1 MQRDQHS
8 PSRGRE
14 ANGEPELLRLRLNG
28 ERSGAV
34 STPTCETSTRS
45 SRIHNALLALSVCIL
60 AFAAFLVSP
69 ALALADNGNGNGN
82 GNGDGNSPA
91 TSTTSDPAATTTT
104 SSSGDPTTTSAHNAS
119 PAPSAPVTP
128 DASPQTNTS
137 AADTTGAQGNG
148 NGNGN
153 ANGNG
158 NGNGNAAALAV
169 APAPDPAPP
178 VTTAAN
184 AQNNGNSDNSPNGNA
199 TGQTSSSGNS
209 ANAPGNGDPPGNSD
223 HAGNANA
230 SANAN
235 QDKPKNV
242 NVDVKVGNPGDNGA
256 VVQGN
261 GATSAAGAGS
271 AGGSGSG
278 SGSAPTAL
286 APSGAAT
293 DANAAPGSAAPAPSQ
308 ADSTS
313 GETIPVANSPPGGTT
328 DNESGAN
335 GLGSTATTPS
345 PDGQSP
351 TDSHTSPS
359 ASYVN
364 GQSGDTQTGGNSGTS
379 TAGNTDSDPQATG
392 VTVEIDPGTDDG
404 SGGTTVIDTNPED
417 TADDTNAVPTVVIT
431 APIPASSAS
440 QDSATATATST
451 QVDPAN
457 INTTVRVLSP
467 GENGPVHQTNTSTA
481 TAAAG
486 ATGPATGTQVAT
498 PTATSTQVTPVNV
511 NVSIRVGSP
520 GNDAPVTQG
529 NTSTAVAAPVDPA
542 LIDAAVTELPANGP
556 NSSGDVENASSVI
569 QDLAQCSADE
579 TDCISSSSNSPEGI
593 TGPGGSAADNS
604 IASATQD
611 SPSNVNVSIRV
622 ASPGADGQLTQL
634 NDASATGLT
643 SVETMTNPDNLGVA
657 IVVPGLPEAVVIPTS
672 SDTPWNW
679 NWNWTTGSAPTDPGA
694 TPTSTS
700 DWTWNWTPPAEVSP
714 AATSAP
720 QGTPGMWTWT
730 WTWTR
735 GEWSVTWSYQQAC
748 DCSWTWNWAWVWP
761 SDSPSAPASPASA
774 LLPPPPANPQVSQ
787 TNDST
792 AAAAAVTTFDGSQ
805 EMTISSDGESD
816 ATQYQGITS
825 IQSATASADAGQVD
839 PRNTIIRTAGAIQG
853 IKQLNR
859 VAAASTA
866 AAFDT
871 ATQTLEQ
878 TQTGTDDGAVHS
890 VASTQVIGTLQT
902 ATSDAVATQA
912 HASNLAH
919 VWSQASGNQAWI
931 QKITQANESVALGFA
946 TVESMTSQSVSQTQT
961 GAGSDQLADALQEA
975 VTTQQNVASAHVA
988 QASVRNRVEMEIP
1001 WNGAMN
1007 PPIDQSNGVS
1017 AASISTSYGEITQ
1030 TAVQEASGEGVEWD
1044 QHAQQIA
1051 IVNQGGSASSSAS
1064 QSNIDNLAHWT
1075 GTLATP
1081 PSSIVVGGGRA
1092 SFGQASEAPVADYLI
1107 FGAPPSAL
1115 SGVLAGSVE
1124 LSRLSA
1130 ARIFTAPHGPSAF
1143 GSAGT
1148 APGPRAATASA
1159 PTMTPSERFVHTLFN
1174 LLGAGSSALVL
1185 LLGTTPFA
1193 ALLALFMIAALGVGR
1208 LQYAMPA
1215 LGRSVD
1221 FARRERPG

>member
-1 MQRDQHS
+1 MFRSCSRSSRNNRHPGVSFVLFRSGLLNVLWPSGTIERRDQHS

-14 ANGEPELLRLRLNG
+14 ANGELLRLGLNG
-28 ERSGAV
+28 EQLGSVGTSPCR
-34 STPTCETSTRS
+34 TPARS
-45 SRIHNALLALSVCIL
+45 SRIHSRLAAISICIL
-60 AFAAFLVSP
+60 AFLVSP
-69 ALALADNGNGNGN
+69 ALALAD
-82 GNGDGNSPA
+82 DG
-91 TSTTSDPAATTTT
+91 
-104 SSSGDPTTTSAHNAS
+104 
-119 PAPSAPVTP
+119 
-128 DASPQTNTS
+128 
-137 AADTTGAQGNG
+137 
-148 NGNGN
+148 
-153 ANGNG
+153 NGNG
-158 NGNGNAAALAV
+158 NGNGNAAATTTTSDPAAATTSSGDPTTTTSAHDASTAPSAPV
-169 APAPDPAPP
+169 APDASAPTSTSAADTAGVQGNGNGTANGNGNAAVPAITPTPDAAPP

-184 AQNNGNSDNSPNGNA
+184 AGINGNSNNSPNGNA
-199 TGQTSSSGNS
+199 TGQNSSHGNT
-209 ANAPGNGDPPGNSD
+209 ANAPGQSDPPGNSD

-230 SANAN
+230 SANSS

-242 NVDVKVGNPGDNGA
+242 NVDVRVGNPGDNGA
-256 VVQGN
+256 VVQEN
-261 GATSAAGAGS
+261 GAAAAAAAGS

-286 APSGAAT
+286 ASGSAAT
-293 DANAAPGSAAPAPSQ
+293 DANSAPGSVAPAPSQ

-328 DNESGAN
+328 GSESCAN
-335 GLGSTATTPS
+335 GLGSTATTAS

-351 TDSHTSPS
+351 TDSNTSPS

-364 GQSGDTQTGGNSGTS
+364 GQCGDPQNGGNSGTG
-379 TAGNTDSDPQATG
+379 TAGNTEATGVTGGSAPVTEPQATG
-392 VTVEIDPGTDDG
+392 VTVEIDPGAQDG
-404 SGGTTVIDTNPED
+404 SGGTTVVDTNPDVTAGD
-417 TADDTNAVPTVVIT
+417 TSPMPTVTII
-431 APIPASSAS
+431 APTPTSSSS

-467 GENGPVHQTNTSTA
+467 GENGPIYQTNNSTA

-486 ATGPATGTQVAT
+486 ATGPATGTQVAS

-529 NTSTAVAAPVDPA
+529 NTSTAVAAPVDPS
-542 LIDAAVTELPANGP
+542 LIDAAVTDLPANGP

-579 TDCISSSSNSPEGI
+579 TDCISSSSGSPQGI

-622 ASPGADGQLTQL
+622 ASPGANGLLTQL
-634 NDASATGLT
+634 NGASATGLA
-643 SVETMTNPDNLGVA
+643 SVETVTNPDNLGVA
-657 IVVPGLPEAVVIPTS
+657 IVVPGLPKDVVIPTG

-694 TPTSTS
+694 TPISTS
-700 DWTWNWTPPAEVSP
+700 DWAWNWTAPAESSP
-714 AATSAP
+714 SASSAP

-748 DCSWTWNWAWVWP
+748 DCSWTWNWTWVWP
-761 SDSPSAPASPASA
+761 ADSPSAPTSPASA
-774 LLPPPPANPQVSQ
+774 LLPPPPANPQISQ

-792 AAAAAVTTFDGSQ
+792 AAAAAVTSFDGSQ

-816 ATQYQGITS
+816 ETQYQGITS

-839 PRNTIIRTAGAIQG
+839 PRNTIIRTAGAIEG
-853 IKQLNR
+853 IKQENR
-859 VAAASTA
+859 VAAASSA

-878 TQTGTDDGAVHS
+878 TQTGTDDGALHS

-912 HASNLAH
+912 HALNLAH

-931 QKITQANESVALGFA
+931 QKITQTNESVALGFA
-946 TVESMTSQSVSQTQT
+946 AVESVTSQSLNQTQA

-975 VTTQQNVASAHVA
+975 VTTQQNVASAHVG
-988 QASVRNRVEMEIP
+988 QASVRNRVELEIP

-1017 AASISTSYGEITQ
+1017 AASISESYSEITQ

-1044 QHAQQIA
+1044 QHAQQVA
-1051 IVNQGGSASSSAS
+1051 IVKQGGSASSSAS
-1064 QSNIDNLAHWT
+1064 QANIDNLAHWT

-1081 PSSIVVGGGRA
+1081 PSAIFAGGGGS
-1092 SFGQASEAPVADYLI
+1092 SFGQAGDTPVVDSLI
-1107 FGAPPSAL
+1107 FGAPPLPL

-1130 ARIFTAPHGPSAF
+1130 ARIFTAPHS
-1143 GSAGT
+1143 
-1148 APGPRAATASA
+1148 PRG
-1159 PTMTPSERFVHTLFN
+1159 FD
-1174 LLGAGSSALVL
+1174 
-1185 LLGTTPFA
+1185 
-1193 ALLALFMIAALGVGR
+1193 
-1208 LQYAMPA
+1208 
-1215 LGRSVD
+1215 SVS
-1221 FARRERPG
+1221 

>member
-1 MQRDQHS
+1 M
-8 PSRGRE
+8 
-14 ANGEPELLRLRLNG
+14 RLGLNG
-28 ERSGAV
+28 EQLGSVG
-34 STPTCETSTRS
+34 TPPCQTSARS
-45 SRIHNALLALSVCIL
+45 SRIHSRLAAISICIL
-60 AFAAFLVSP
+60 AFLVSP
-69 ALALADNGNGNGN
+69 ALALADNGNGNASGS
-82 GNGDGNSPA
+82 GDA
-91 TSTTSDPAATTTT
+91 AATTTT
-104 SSSGDPTTTSAHNAS
+104 TDPAAATTSSGDPTTTNSAHNAS
-119 PAPSAPVTP
+119 PASSTPVAP
-128 DASPQTNTS
+128 DASAQTNTS
-137 AADTTGAQGNG
+137 AADTAGAQGNG
-148 NGNGN
+148 NGN
-153 ANGNG
+153 
-158 NGNGNAAALAV
+158 AAAPAV
-169 APAPDPAPP
+169 TPTPDAAPP

-184 AQNNGNSDNSPNGNA
+184 AGNNGNSSNSPNGNA
-199 TGQTSSSGNS
+199 TGQNSSPGNS
-209 ANAPGNGDPPGNSD
+209 ANAPGPSDPPGNSD

-230 SANAN
+230 SANSS

-242 NVDVKVGNPGDNGA
+242 NVDVRVGNPGDNGA
-256 VVQGN
+256 VVQEN
-261 GATSAAGAGS
+261 GAAAAAGAGS

-286 APSGAAT
+286 ASGSAAT
-293 DANAAPGSAAPAPSQ
+293 DANSAPGSVAPAPSQ

-328 DNESGAN
+328 GSESCAN
-335 GLGSTATTPS
+335 GLGSTATTAS

-351 TDSHTSPS
+351 TDSNTSPS

-364 GQSGDTQTGGNSGTS
+364 GQCGDPQTGGNSGTG
-379 TAGNTDSDPQATG
+379 TAGNTEATGVTGESTPVTEPQATG
-392 VTVEIDPGTDDG
+392 VTVEIDPATGDG
-404 SGGTTVIDTNPED
+404 SGGTTVVDTNPDD
-417 TADDTNAVPTVVIT
+417 TAGDTSPVPTVTIT
-431 APIPASSAS
+431 APTPTSSSS

-457 INTTVRVLSP
+457 INATVRVLSP
-467 GENGPVHQTNTSTA
+467 GENGPIHQTNSSTA

-520 GNDAPVTQG
+520 GNDAAVTQG
-529 NTSTAVAAPVDPA
+529 NTSTAVAAPVDPN
-542 LIDAAVTELPANGP
+542 LIDAAVTDLPANGP

-579 TDCISSSSNSPEGI
+579 TDCISSSSGSPQGI

-622 ASPGADGQLTQL
+622 ASPGANGLLTQL
-634 NDASATGLT
+634 NGASATGLA
-643 SVETMTNPDNLGVA
+643 SVETVRNPDNLGVA
-657 IVVPGLPEAVVIPTS
+657 IVVPGLPKDVVIPTG

-694 TPTSTS
+694 TPISTS
-700 DWTWNWTPPAEVSP
+700 DWAWNWTPPAESSP
-714 AATSAP
+714 SASSAP

-748 DCSWTWNWAWVWP
+748 DCSWTWNWTWVWP
-761 SDSPSAPASPASA
+761 ADSPSAPTSPTSV
-774 LLPPPPANPQVSQ
+774 LLPPPPANPQIFQ

-792 AAAAAVTTFDGSQ
+792 AAAAALTTFDGSQ
-805 EMTISSDGESD
+805 EMTISSDGASD

-839 PRNTIIRTAGAIQG
+839 PRNTIIRTAGAIEG
-853 IKQLNR
+853 IKQQNR

-866 AAFDT
+866 GAFDT

-912 HASNLAH
+912 HALNLAH

-931 QKITQANESVALGFA
+931 QKITQTNESVALGFA
-946 TVESMTSQSVSQTQT
+946 AVESVASQSLSQTQT

-975 VTTQQNVASAHVA
+975 VTTQQNVASAHVG
-988 QASVRNRVEMEIP
+988 QASVRNRIEMEIP

-1017 AASISTSYGEITQ
+1017 AASISESYSEITQ
-1030 TAVQEASGEGVEWD
+1030 TVVQEASGEGVEWD
-1044 QHAQQIA
+1044 QHAQQVA
-1051 IVNQGGSASSSAS
+1051 IVNQGGTASSSAS

-1081 PSSIVVGGGRA
+1081 PSATFAGGGGS
-1092 SFGQASEAPVADYLI
+1092 SFGQAGDAPVADSLI
-1107 FGAPPSAL
+1107 FGAPPLPL

-1124 LSRLSA
+1124 LSRVSA
-1130 ARIFTAPHGPSAF
+1130 ARIFTAPHSPRGFDSVGA
-1143 GSAGT
+1143 
-1148 APGPRAATASA
+1148 APGPRAATTASG
-1159 PTMTPSERFVHTLFN
+1159 PMTPSERFVHTLFN

-1193 ALLALFMIAALGVGR
+1193 ALLGLFMIAALGVGR

>member
-1 MQRDQHS
+1 
-8 PSRGRE
+8 
-14 ANGEPELLRLRLNG
+14 LRLGLNG
-28 ERSGAV
+28 EQLGSVG
-34 STPTCETSTRS
+34 TPPCRTSARS
-45 SRIHNALLALSVCIL
+45 SRIHSRLAAISICIL
-60 AFAAFLVSP
+60 AFLVSP

-82 GNGDGNSPA
+82 ANSDAAA
-91 TSTTSDPAATTTT
+91 TTTTSDPAAATT
-104 SSSGDPTTTSAHNAS
+104 SSGDPTTTTSAHNAS
-119 PAPSAPVTP
+119 PAPSAPVAP
-128 DASPQTNTS
+128 DASEPTNTS
-137 AADTTGAQGNG
+137 AADTAGAQGNG

-153 ANGNG
+153 A
-158 NGNGNAAALAV
+158 A
-169 APAPDPAPP
+169 APAVTPTPDAAPP

-184 AQNNGNSDNSPNGNA
+184 AGNNSSDNNSPNGNA
-199 TGQTSSSGNS
+199 TGQNSSTGNS
-209 ANAPGNGDPPGNSD
+209 ANAPGLSDPPGNSD

-230 SANAN
+230 SANSS

-242 NVDVKVGNPGDNGA
+242 NVDVRVGNPGDNGA
-256 VVQGN
+256 VVQEN
-261 GATSAAGAGS
+261 GATAAAGAGS

-286 APSGAAT
+286 ASGGAAT
-293 DANAAPGSAAPAPSQ
+293 DANSAPGSVAPAPSQ

-328 DNESGAN
+328 GSGSCAN
-335 GLGSTATTPS
+335 GLGSTATTAS

-351 TDSHTSPS
+351 TDSNTSPS

-364 GQSGDTQTGGNSGTS
+364 GQCGDPQTGGNSGTG
-379 TAGNTDSDPQATG
+379 TAGNTEATGVTGGSAPVTEPQATG
-392 VTVEIDPGTDDG
+392 VTVEIDPGAEDG
-404 SGGTTVIDTNPED
+404 SGGTTVVDTNPD
-417 TADDTNAVPTVVIT
+417 VTADDTNPMPTVTIT
-431 APIPASSAS
+431 APTPTSSAS

-467 GENGPVHQTNTSTA
+467 GENGPIYQTNTSTA

-520 GNDAPVTQG
+520 GNDALVTQG
-529 NTSTAVAAPVDPA
+529 NTSTAVAAPVDPN
-542 LIDAAVTELPANGP
+542 LIDAAVTDLPANGP

-579 TDCISSSSNSPEGI
+579 TDCISSSSGSPQGI

-622 ASPGADGQLTQL
+622 ASPGANGLLTQL

-643 SVETMTNPDNLGVA
+643 SVQTVTNPDNLGVA
-657 IVVPGLPEAVVIPTS
+657 IVVPGLPEDVVIPTG

-694 TPTSTS
+694 TPISTS
-700 DWTWNWTPPAEVSP
+700 DWAWNWTAPAESSP
-714 AATSAP
+714 AASSAP

-748 DCSWTWNWAWVWP
+748 DCSWTWNWTWVWP
-761 SDSPSAPASPASA
+761 ADSSSAPSSPASA
-774 LLPPPPANPQVSQ
+774 LLPPPPANPQISQ
-787 TNDST
+787 ANDST

-839 PRNTIIRTAGAIQG
+839 PRNTIIRTAGAIEG
-853 IKQLNR
+853 IRQQNR

-890 VASTQVIGTLQT
+890 VASTQLIGTLQT

-912 HASNLAH
+912 HALNLAH

-931 QKITQANESVALGFA
+931 QKITQTNESVALGFA
-946 TVESMTSQSVSQTQT
+946 AVESVTSQSVNQTQT
-961 GAGSDQLADALQEA
+961 GAGSDQLAEALQEA
-975 VTTQQNVASAHVA
+975 VTTQQHVAAAHVG
-988 QASVRNRVEMEIP
+988 QASVRNRIEMEIP
-1001 WNGAMN
+1001 WNGAVN

-1017 AASISTSYGEITQ
+1017 AASISESYSEITQ
-1030 TAVQEASGEGVEWD
+1030 TVVQEASGEGVEWD
-1044 QHAQQIA
+1044 QHAQQVA

-1064 QSNIDNLAHWT
+1064 QANIDNLAQWT

-1081 PSSIVVGGGRA
+1081 RSVTFAGGGGS
-1092 SFGQASEAPVADYLI
+1092 SFGQTADAPVADSLI
-1107 FGAPPSAL
+1107 FGAPPLPL

-1130 ARIFTAPHGPSAF
+1130 ARIFTAPHGPRGFDSV
-1143 GSAGT
+1143 GT
-1148 APGPRAATASA
+1148 ASGPRAATTASA
-1159 PTMTPSERFVHTLFN
+1159 PMTPSERFVHTLFN

>member
-1 MQRDQHS
+1 M
-8 PSRGRE
+8 
-14 ANGEPELLRLRLNG
+14 NG

-82 GNGDGNSPA
+82 GNGNAAA
-91 TSTTSDPAATTTT
+91 TSTTSDPAAATTT
-104 SSSGDPTTTSAHNAS
+104 SSSGDPTTTTSAHNAS

-128 DASPQTNTS
+128 DAAAPTNTS
-137 AADTTGAQGNG
+137 AADTAGTRRA
-148 NGNGN
+148 
-153 ANGNG
+153 
-158 NGNGNAAALAV
+158 
-169 APAPDPAPP
+169 
-178 VTTAAN
+178 TET
-184 AQNNGNSDNSPNGNA
+184 A
-199 TGQTSSSGNS
+199 TGMERQRGC
-209 ANAPGNGDPPGNSD
+209 PGRDAHAGCRTTCNHRCKCAEQRQQRQLPERQRNRPDELPRQLGQCARKRRSPGNSD

-242 NVDVKVGNPGDNGA
+242 NVDVRVGNPGDNGA

-261 GATSAAGAGS
+261 GAAAAAGAGS

-286 APSGAAT
+286 APGGAAA

-328 DNESGAN
+328 GSESGAD

-351 TDSHTSPS
+351 TDSNTSPS

-392 VTVEIDPGTDDG
+392 VTGESAPVDPQATGVTVEIDPGTDDG
-404 SGGTTVIDTNPED
+404 SGGTTVVDTNPDD
-417 TADDTNAVPTVVIT
+417 TADDASPMPTVTIT
-431 APIPASSAS
+431 APTPTSSAS

-467 GENGPVHQTNTSTA
+467 GENGPIHQTNTSTA

-542 LIDAAVTELPANGP
+542 LIDAAVTDLPANGP

-579 TDCISSSSNSPEGI
+579 TDCISSSSGSPQGI

-622 ASPGADGQLTQL
+622 ASPGADGLLTQL

-643 SVETMTNPDNLGVA
+643 SVETVTNPDNLAVA
-657 IVVPGLPEAVVIPTS
+657 IVVPGLPQDVVIPTG

-700 DWTWNWTPPAEVSP
+700 DWAWNWTPPAESSP

-748 DCSWTWNWAWVWP
+748 DCSWTWNWTWVWP
-761 SDSPSAPASPASA
+761 ADSPSAPTSPTSA
-774 LLPPPPANPQVSQ
+774 LLPPPPANPQISQ

-839 PRNTIIRTAGAIQG
+839 PRNTIIRTAGAIEG
-853 IKQLNR
+853 IKQQNR

-912 HASNLAH
+912 HALNLAH
-919 VWSQASGNQAWI
+919 VWSQASGNQARI
-931 QKITQANESVALGFA
+931 QKITQTNESVALGFA
-946 TVESMTSQSVSQTQT
+946 AVESVTSQSLSQTQT

-975 VTTQQNVASAHVA
+975 VTTQQNVASAHVG
-988 QASVRNRVEMEIP
+988 QASVRNRIEMEIP

-1017 AASISTSYGEITQ
+1017 AASISESYSEITQ

-1044 QHAQQIA
+1044 QHAQQVA
-1051 IVNQGGSASSSAS
+1051 IVNQGGTASSSAS

-1075 GTLATP
+1075 GTLAT
-1081 PSSIVVGGGRA
+1081 
-1092 SFGQASEAPVADYLI
+1092 
-1107 FGAPPSAL
+1107 SARHRR
-1115 SGVLAGSVE
+1115 GSQWLE
-1124 LSRLSA
+1124 L
-1130 ARIFTAPHGPSAF
+1130 
-1143 GSAGT
+1143 
-1148 APGPRAATASA
+1148 
-1159 PTMTPSERFVHTLFN
+1159 
-1174 LLGAGSSALVL
+1174 
-1185 LLGTTPFA
+1185 
-1193 ALLALFMIAALGVGR
+1193 
-1208 LQYAMPA
+1208 
-1215 LGRSVD
+1215 
-1221 FARRERPG
+1221 RPGRRRTAC

>member
-1 MQRDQHS
+1 LGS
-8 PSRGRE
+8 VG
-14 ANGEPELLRLRLNG
+14 
-28 ERSGAV
+28 
-34 STPTCETSTRS
+34 TPTCRTSTRS
-45 SRIHNALLALSVCIL
+45 SRIHRRLVAISICFL
-60 AFAAFLVSP
+60 AFLASP
-69 ALALADNGNGNGN
+69 ALALADNGNGNAA
-82 GNGDGNSPA
+82 A
-91 TSTTSDPAATTTT
+91 TSTTSDPAAATTTT
-104 SSSGDPTTTSAHNAS
+104 SSGDPTTTTGAHSAS
-119 PAPSAPVTP
+119 PASSAPVVAP

-137 AADTTGAQGNG
+137 AADTAGAEGNG
-148 NGNGN
+148 TD
-153 ANGNG
+153 
-158 NGNGNAAALAV
+158 NGNAAAPAV
-169 APAPDPAPP
+169 TPTPDAAPP

-184 AQNNGNSDNSPNGNA
+184 AQNNGSSDNSPSGNA
-199 TGQTSSSGNS
+199 TGQTSSPANP
-209 ANAPGNGDPPGNSD
+209 ANAAANGDPPGNSD

-242 NVDVKVGNPGDNGA
+242 NVDVRVGNPGDNGA

-261 GATSAAGAGS
+261 GAAAAAGAGS

-278 SGSAPTAL
+278 SGSAPAAQ
-286 APSGAAT
+286 APGGTAT
-293 DANAAPGSAAPAPSQ
+293 DANAAPGSAAPVASQ

-313 GETIPVANSPPGGTT
+313 GETIPVANSPPGGT
-328 DNESGAN
+328 NGSESGAD
-335 GLGSTATTPS
+335 GLGSNATTPS

-351 TDSHTSPS
+351 TDSTTSPS

-364 GQSGDTQTGGNSGTS
+364 GQSGGTQTGGNSGTS
-379 TAGNTDSDPQATG
+379 AAGNTDSNPQATGVTGESAPVDPQATG

-404 SGGTTVIDTNPED
+404 SGGTTVVDTNPD
-417 TADDTNAVPTVVIT
+417 DSADDTSPMPTVTIT
-431 APIPASSAS
+431 APTPTSSAS

-467 GENGPVHQTNTSTA
+467 GENGPIHQTNTSTA

-542 LIDAAVTELPANGP
+542 LIDAAVTDLPANGP

-579 TDCISSSSNSPEGI
+579 TDCISSSSGSPQGI

-604 IASATQD
+604 TASATQD

-622 ASPGADGQLTQL
+622 ASPGADGLLTQL

-643 SVETMTNPDNLGVA
+643 SVETVTNPDNLAVA
-657 IVVPGLPEAVVIPTS
+657 IVVPGLPQDVVIPTG

-700 DWTWNWTPPAEVSP
+700 DWAWNWTAPAESSP

-748 DCSWTWNWAWVWP
+748 DCSWTWNWTWVWP
-761 SDSPSAPASPASA
+761 ADSPSAPTSPTSA
-774 LLPPPPANPQVSQ
+774 LLPPPPANPQISQ

-792 AAAAAVTTFDGSQ
+792 AAAAAVTSFDGSQ

-839 PRNTIIRTAGAIQG
+839 PRNTIIRTAGAIEG
-853 IKQLNR
+853 IKQQNR

-902 ATSDAVATQA
+902 ATSDAIATQA
-912 HASNLAH
+912 HALNLAH
-919 VWSQASGNQAWI
+919 VWSQAAGNQARI
-931 QKITQANESVALGFA
+931 QKITQTNESVALGFA
-946 TVESMTSQSVSQTQT
+946 AVESVTSQSLSQTQS
-961 GAGSDQLADALQEA
+961 GAGSNQLADALQEA
-975 VTTQQNVASAHVA
+975 VTTQQNVASAHVG
-988 QASVRNRVEMEIP
+988 QASVRNRIEMEIP

-1017 AASISTSYGEITQ
+1017 AASISQSYSEITQ
-1030 TAVQEASGEGVEWD
+1030 TAMQEASGEGVEWD
-1044 QHAQQIA
+1044 QHAQQVA
-1051 IVNQGGSASSSAS
+1051 IVNQGGTASSSAS

-1081 PSSIVVGGGRA
+1081 PGIVAGRSGS
-1092 SFGQASEAPVADYLI
+1092 SFGQVGDAPVADSLI
-1107 FGAPPSAL
+1107 FGAPPIPLSA
-1115 SGVLAGSVE
+1115 VLAASVE

-1130 ARIFTAPHGPSAF
+1130 ARILTAPHGSRGFDSVGA
-1143 GSAGT
+1143 
-1148 APGPRAATASA
+1148 APGPRAAATASA
-1159 PTMTPSERFVHTLFN
+1159 PTMSPSERFVHTLFN

>member
-1 MQRDQHS
+1 VQRNQHS

-14 ANGEPELLRLRLNG
+14 ANGELLRLGMNG
-28 ERSGAV
+28 EGFGAV
-34 STPTCETSTRS
+34 STPTCESSTRP
-45 SRIHNALLALSVCIL
+45 SRIHNALLALSVCIF
-60 AFAAFLVSP
+60 AFAVFLVSP
-69 ALALADNGNGNGN
+69 ALALADSSNGNGNA
-82 GNGDGNSPA
+82 ST
-91 TSTTSDPAATTTT
+91 TSTPSDPAAPTSGSVDSTTTT
-104 SSSGDPTTTSAHNAS
+104 SAPATS
-119 PAPSAPVTP
+119 PAESAPVTP
-128 DASPQTNTS
+128 DASPETNTS
-137 AADTTGAQGNG
+137 AADTAGAQGNG

-153 ANGNG
+153 VA
-158 NGNGNAAALAV
+158 
-169 APAPDPAPP
+169 APAVTPTPDAAPP
-178 VTTAAN
+178 VTTPAN
-184 AQNNGNSDNSPNGNA
+184 AQNNGNSNNSPNGNA
-199 TGQTSSSGNS
+199 SGQTSSPGNS
-209 ANAPGNGDPPGNSD
+209 ANAPGNGDSPGNSD
-223 HAGNANA
+223 HAGNASA

-242 NVDVKVGNPGDNGA
+242 NVDVRVGNPGDNGA

-261 GATSAAGAGS
+261 GAAAAAGAGS

-286 APSGAAT
+286 APGGAAT
-293 DANAAPGSAAPAPSQ
+293 DANATPGGAAPAPSQ

-313 GETIPVANSPPGGTT
+313 GETIPNANSPPGGTT
-328 DNESGAN
+328 GSESCAN

-351 TDSHTSPS
+351 TDSNTSPS

-364 GQSGDTQTGGNSGTS
+364 GQCGDTQTGGNSGTS

-404 SGGTTVIDTNPED
+404 SGGTTVVDTNPDD
-417 TADDTNAVPTVVIT
+417 TATDASPMPTVTIT
-431 APIPASSAS
+431 APTPTSSSS

-467 GENGPVHQTNTSTA
+467 GENGPIHQTNISTA

-542 LIDAAVTELPANGP
+542 LIDAAVTDLPANGP

-569 QDLAQCSADE
+569 QDLAECSADE
-579 TDCISSSSNSPEGI
+579 TDCISSSSGSPQGI

-622 ASPGADGQLTQL
+622 ASPGADGLLTQL

-643 SVETMTNPDNLGVA
+643 SVETVTNPDNLGVA
-657 IVVPGLPEAVVIPTS
+657 IVVPGFPQDVVIPTG

-694 TPTSTS
+694 TPTSTA
-700 DWTWNWTPPAEVSP
+700 DWTWNWTAPAEGSP

-720 QGTPGMWTWT
+720 QGTPGLWTWT

-735 GEWSVTWSYQQAC
+735 GEWSVSWTYQQAC
-748 DCSWTWNWAWVWP
+748 DCSWTWNWTWVWP
-761 SDSPSAPASPASA
+761 ADSPSAPTSPASA
-774 LLPPPPANPQVSQ
+774 LLPPPPANPQISQ

-839 PRNTIIRTAGAIQG
+839 PRNTIIRTAGAIEG
-853 IKQLNR
+853 IKQQNR
-859 VAAASTA
+859 VASASTA

-902 ATSDAVATQA
+902 ATSDAVAAQA
-912 HASNLAH
+912 HALNLAH
-919 VWSQASGNQAWI
+919 LWSQASGNQAWI
-931 QKITQANESVALGFA
+931 QKITQTNESVALGFA
-946 TVESMTSQSVSQTQT
+946 AVESVTSQSLSQTQT

-975 VTTQQNVASAHVA
+975 VTTQQNVASAHVG
-988 QASVRNRVEMEIP
+988 QASVRNRIEMEIP
-1001 WNGAMN
+1001 WNGALN

-1017 AASISTSYGEITQ
+1017 AASISESYSEITQ
-1030 TAVQEASGEGVEWD
+1030 TAMQEASGEGVEWD
-1044 QHAQQIA
+1044 QHAQQVA
-1051 IVNQGGSASSSAS
+1051 IVNQGGTASSSAS

-1081 PSSIVVGGGRA
+1081 PSATFAGGGGS
-1092 SFGQASEAPVADYLI
+1092 SFGQAGDAPLADSLI
-1107 FGAPPSAL
+1107 FGAPPRRL

-1130 ARIFTAPHGPSAF
+1130 ARILTAPY
-1143 GSAGT
+1143 GSRGFDSVGA
-1148 APGPRAATASA
+1148 APGPRAAATASA
-1159 PTMTPSERFVHTLFN
+1159 PMTPSERFVHTLFN
-1174 LLGAGSSALVL
+1174 LLGASSSALVL

-1193 ALLALFMIAALGVGR
+1193 ALLGLFMIAALVVGR

>member
-1 MQRDQHS
+1 M
-8 PSRGRE
+8 
-14 ANGEPELLRLRLNG
+14 
-28 ERSGAV
+28 
-34 STPTCETSTRS
+34 TPT
-45 SRIHNALLALSVCIL
+45 
-60 AFAAFLVSP
+60 
-69 ALALADNGNGNGN
+69 
-82 GNGDGNSPA
+82 
-91 TSTTSDPAATTTT
+91 
-104 SSSGDPTTTSAHNAS
+104 
-119 PAPSAPVTP
+119 
-128 DASPQTNTS
+128 
-137 AADTTGAQGNG
+137 
-148 NGNGN
+148 
-153 ANGNG
+153 
-158 NGNGNAAALAV
+158 
-169 APAPDPAPP
+169 PDPAPP

-199 TGQTSSSGNS
+199 TGQTSAPGNS

-242 NVDVKVGNPGDNGA
+242 NVDVRVGNPGDNGA

-261 GATSAAGAGS
+261 GAAAAAGAGS

-286 APSGAAT
+286 APGGAAA
-293 DANAAPGSAAPAPSQ
+293 DANATPGSAAPAPSQ

-328 DNESGAN
+328 GSESGAD

-351 TDSHTSPS
+351 TDSNTSPS

-392 VTVEIDPGTDDG
+392 VTGESGPGDAQATGVTVEIDPGTDDG
-404 SGGTTVIDTNPED
+404 SGGTTVVDTNPDDPAED
-417 TADDTNAVPTVVIT
+417 TSPMPTVTLT
-431 APIPASSAS
+431 APTPTSSAS

-486 ATGPATGTQVAT
+486 ATGPTTGTQVAT

-520 GNDAPVTQG
+520 GNDAPVAQG

-542 LIDAAVTELPANGP
+542 LIDAAVTDLPVNGP

-569 QDLAQCSADE
+569 QDLSQCSADE
-579 TDCISSSSNSPEGI
+579 TDCISSSSGSPQDN

-622 ASPGADGQLTQL
+622 ASPGMDGPLTQL

-643 SVETMTNPDNLGVA
+643 SVETVTNPDNLGVA
-657 IVVPGLPEAVVIPTS
+657 IVVPGLPKDVVIPTS

-700 DWTWNWTPPAEVSP
+700 EWAWNWTPPAEGSP

-735 GEWSVTWSYQQAC
+735 GEWSVSWSYQQAC
-748 DCSWTWNWAWVWP
+748 DCSWTWNWTWVWP
-761 SDSPSAPASPASA
+761 ADSPSAPTSPASA
-774 LLPPPPANPQVSQ
+774 LLPPPPANPQISQ

-839 PRNTIIRTAGAIQG
+839 PRNTIIRTAGAIKG
-853 IKQLNR
+853 IKQQNR

-878 TQTGTDDGAVHS
+878 NQTGTDDGAVHS

-912 HASNLAH
+912 DALNLAH
-919 VWSQASGNQAWI
+919 VWSQASGNRASI
-931 QKITQANESVALGFA
+931 QKITQTNESVALGFA
-946 TVESMTSQSVSQTQT
+946 ALESVTSQSVSQTQT

-975 VTTQQNVASAHVA
+975 VTTQQNVASAHVG

-1017 AASISTSYGEITQ
+1017 AASISTSYSEITQ
-1030 TAVQEASGEGVEWD
+1030 TVVQEASGEGVEWD

-1064 QSNIDNLAHWT
+1064 QANIDNLAHWT

-1081 PSSIVVGGGRA
+1081 PSGVVRSGGGS
-1092 SFGQASEAPVADYLI
+1092 SFGQAGEAPLAETPLI
-1107 FGAPPSAL
+1107 FGAPPL
-1115 SGVLAGSVE
+1115 RPSGVLAGSVE

-1130 ARIFTAPHGPSAF
+1130 VRIFTAPRGPRGFRQRRCCAGTQGRDGERAHDSVGALRPHTLQPSRRRFERAGVAPRNNTVRRAPRAVHDCSARRWASAIRHAGPWAVGGLCSSRTTWVAASVDLNPVGLLGKPD
-1143 GSAGT
+1143 GSASNT
-1148 APGPRAATASA
+1148 KS
-1159 PTMTPSERFVHTLFN
+1159 FVN
-1174 LLGAGSSALVL
+1174 KGAKRCLEKPDG
-1185 LLGTTPFA
+1185 
-1193 ALLALFMIAALGVGR
+1193 
-1208 LQYAMPA
+1208 
-1215 LGRSVD
+1215 
-1221 FARRERPG
+1221 

>member
-1 MQRDQHS
+1 
-8 PSRGRE
+8 
-14 ANGEPELLRLRLNG
+14 
-28 ERSGAV
+28 V
-34 STPTCETSTRS
+34 TP
-45 SRIHNALLALSVCIL
+45 
-60 AFAAFLVSP
+60 
-69 ALALADNGNGNGN
+69 
-82 GNGDGNSPA
+82 
-91 TSTTSDPAATTTT
+91 
-104 SSSGDPTTTSAHNAS
+104 
-119 PAPSAPVTP
+119 TP
-128 DASPQTNTS
+128 DA
-137 AADTTGAQGNG
+137 
-148 NGNGN
+148 
-153 ANGNG
+153 
-158 NGNGNAAALAV
+158 
-169 APAPDPAPP
+169 APP

-184 AQNNGNSDNSPNGNA
+184 AQNNGNSANSPNGNA
-199 TGQTSSSGNS
+199 TGQNTSPGNS
-209 ANAPGNGDPPGNSD
+209 ANAPGQSDPAGNSD
-223 HAGNANA
+223 HTGNANA
-230 SANAN
+230 SANAS

-242 NVDVKVGNPGDNGA
+242 NVDVRVGNPGDNGA

-261 GATSAAGAGS
+261 GSAAAAGAGS

-286 APSGAAT
+286 APGGAAT
-293 DANAAPGSAAPAPSQ
+293 DANAAPGSAAPDPSQ

-313 GETIPVANSPPGGTT
+313 GETIPNANSPPGGTT
-328 DNESGAN
+328 GSESCAN
-335 GLGSTATTPS
+335 GLGSTATTAS
-345 PDGQSP
+345 PNGQSP
-351 TDSHTSPS
+351 TDSNTSPS

-364 GQSGDTQTGGNSGTS
+364 GQCGGTQTGGNSGTS
-379 TAGNTDSDPQATG
+379 TAGNTDSGPQATDVTGNPNPEDAQATG

-404 SGGTTVIDTNPED
+404 SGGTTVVDTNPDD
-417 TADDTNAVPTVVIT
+417 TAADPSPMPTVVIT
-431 APIPASSAS
+431 APTPTSSAS

-467 GENGPVHQTNTSTA
+467 GENGPVYQTNTSTA

-486 ATGPATGTQVAT
+486 ATGPSTGTQVAT
-498 PTATSTQVTPVNV
+498 PTATSNQITPVNV

-542 LIDAAVTELPANGP
+542 LIDAAVTDLPANGP
-556 NSSGDVENASSVI
+556 NSSADLENASSVI

-622 ASPGADGQLTQL
+622 ASPGSDGLLTQL

-643 SVETMTNPDNLGVA
+643 SVETVTNPDNLSVS
-657 IVVPGLPEAVVIPTS
+657 IVVPGFPQDVVIPTS

-694 TPTSTS
+694 TPTSTA
-700 DWTWNWTPPAEVSP
+700 DWAWNWTAPTEGSP

-730 WTWTR
+730 WTWVR
-735 GEWSVTWSYQQAC
+735 GDWSVTWTYQQAC
-748 DCSWTWNWAWVWP
+748 DCSWTWNWTWVWP
-761 SDSPSAPASPASA
+761 ADSPSAPTSPSSV
-774 LLPPPPANPQVSQ
+774 LLPPPPANPQISQ
-787 TNDST
+787 TNQAT

-805 EMTISSDGESD
+805 DMTISSDGESD

-825 IQSATASADAGQVD
+825 IQSATASADAAQVD
-839 PRNTIIRTAGAIQG
+839 PRNTIIRTAGAIEG
-853 IKQLNR
+853 IKQANR

-871 ATQTLEQ
+871 ATQTLGQ

-902 ATSDAVATQA
+902 AISDAVATQA
-912 HASNLAH
+912 HALNLAH

-931 QKITQANESVALGFA
+931 QKITQTNESVALSFA
-946 TVESMTSQSVSQTQT
+946 ALESITSQALSQTQT
-961 GAGSDQLADALQEA
+961 GAGSDQRAEALQEA

-988 QASVRNRVEMEIP
+988 QASVRNRIEMEIP

-1017 AASISTSYGEITQ
+1017 AVSISTSYSEIMQ
-1030 TAVQEASGEGVEWD
+1030 TTLQEASGEGVEWD
-1044 QHAQQIA
+1044 QHAQQVA
-1051 IVNQGGSASSSAS
+1051 IVKQGGTGSSSAS

-1081 PSSIVVGGGRA
+1081 PSGTFAAGGGS
-1092 SFGQASEAPVADYLI
+1092 SFGQAVEAPSTEYLI
-1107 FGAPPSAL
+1107 FGAPPLLL
-1115 SGVLAGSVE
+1115 SGVLAASVE

-1130 ARIFTAPHGPSAF
+1130 ARILTAPHGPRGF
-1143 GSAGT
+1143 TSAGS
-1148 APGPRAATASA
+1148 APGPRAATTSA
-1159 PTMTPSERFVHTLFN
+1159 PPMTPSERFVHTLFN

-1193 ALLALFMIAALGVGR
+1193 ALLALFMIAALVVGR